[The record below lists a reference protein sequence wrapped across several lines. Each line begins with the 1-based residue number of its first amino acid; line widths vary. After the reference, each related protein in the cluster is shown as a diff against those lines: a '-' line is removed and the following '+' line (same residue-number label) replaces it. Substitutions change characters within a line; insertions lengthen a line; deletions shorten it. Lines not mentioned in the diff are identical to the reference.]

1 MRCVCRRPVEIEQTE
16 TMKVEIQQQ
25 DKEEF
30 ESLTLKDALTFKD
43 ALSSSTL
50 SPCHAPRWSRCEKS
64 RYVNVILNF
73 ASCKRDG

>member
-30 ESLTLKDALTFKD
+30 ESLTFKD

-50 SPCHAPRWSRCEKS
+50 SPCHASRWSRCEES

>member
-1 MRCVCRRPVEIEQTE
+1 MRCVCWRPVEIEQTE

-30 ESLTLKDALTFKD
+30 ESLTFKD